1 MAHMM
6 FKRFF
11 HFLFL
16 VCLCVGIV
24 EKAAAQQSAQRATT
38 IIVMRHA
45 EKESGKDPDPEL
57 SSEGKK
63 RAAQIA
69 SLFKDLPVTRLLATP
84 YKRTQHTLAN
94 LSADKGVHIE
104 SYEPSK
110 ITELAGSLKQLSGQT
125 IIIAGHANTA
135 PDLVNQLLNENKYSQ
150 LDENEFGKIWILT
163 LDSGKVLS
171 CIILN
176 TN

>member
-1 MAHMM
+1 M
-6 FKRFF
+6 FKGFF
-11 HFLFL
+11 HFLIL
-16 VCLCVGIV
+16 VCLCTGIIQ
-24 EKAAAQQSAQRATT
+24 KAEAQQSAQEATT

-63 RAAQIA
+63 RAVQLAY
-69 SLFKDLPVTRLLATP
+69 LFKDMPVTRLLATP
-84 YKRTQHTLAN
+84 FKRTQHTLAN
-94 LSADKGVHIE
+94 IASDKNIMVE

-110 ITELAGSLKQLSGQT
+110 IPELASNLKQLSGQT
-125 IIIAGHANTA
+125 VVIAGHANTA
-135 PDLVNQLLNENKYSQ
+135 PDLVNQLLNEKKYNQ
-150 LDENEFGKIWILT
+150 LNENEFGKIWIVT

-171 CIILN
+171 CILLN

>member
-1 MAHMM
+1 M
-6 FKRFF
+6 FKRFL
-11 HFLFL
+11 HFLIL
-16 VCLCVGIV
+16 ICLCTGVV
-24 EKAAAQQSAQRATT
+24 QKADAQQPAQGVTT

-57 SSEGKK
+57 SPEGKK
-63 RAAQIA
+63 RAAQLA
-69 SLFKDLPVTRLLATP
+69 YLFKDVPVTRLLATP
-84 YKRTQHTLAN
+84 FKRTQHTLAN
-94 LSADKGVHIE
+94 IASDKSIMVE

-110 ITELAGSLKQLSGQT
+110 IPELASTLKQLSGQT

-135 PDLVNQLLNENKYSQ
+135 PDLVNQLLNEKRYSQ
-150 LDENEFGKIWILT
+150 LNENEFGKIWIVT

-171 CIILN
+171 CILLN